1 MPAVSAVKKIAID
14 YQTGRTG
21 GPLMVWLYGVEGIGK
36 SSFAAQFPRPAFI
49 DIEDGTRELDV
60 ARVPPPDGG
69 WTWETVLETVRL
81 HETADHDRQTLVLD
95 TVDELQA
102 LLWNYLCVRDTKKSI
117 EDYGYGKGYQA
128 ALDEWRV
135 LLAAL
140 ERLKRIRKMHVVMLA
155 HCQIRTFKNPEGEDY
170 DRYQSSLNDKAS
182 GLFKSRADVVLF
194 ANYETFAHKNDANSK
209 VEKAKGTMTGRR
221 LIFTR
226 RAAAFDAKNRH
237 ELPEEME
244 LDGAAF
250 LAAVRGFQ
258 AATPSDLKAKITA
271 EMPKLTEALRAKAI
285 AALGRADTTQKLS
298 QLLGWVRENTPANAG

>member
-1 MPAVSAVKKIAID
+1 MPAVSAVKKIVLD
-14 YQTGRTG
+14 YQSGRTG

-36 SSFAAQFPRPAFI
+36 SSFAAQFPKPAFI
-49 DIEDGTRELDV
+49 DVEDGTRELDV
-60 ARVPPPDGG
+60 ARVPAPDGG
-69 WTWETVLETVRL
+69 WTWESVLEAVRL
-81 HETADHDRQTLVLD
+81 HESAEHDRQTLVID

-102 LLWNYLCVRDTKKSI
+102 LLWNYLCVRDSKKSI

-140 ERLKRIRKMHVVMLA
+140 ERLKRARKMHVVLLA

-194 ANYETFAHKNDANSK
+194 ANYETFAHKKDEKSK

-221 LIFTR
+221 LIFTKR
-226 RAAAFDAKNRH
+226 SAAFDAKNRH
-237 ELPEEME
+237 ELPEQMA
-244 LDGAAF
+244 LDGRAF
-250 LAAVRGFQ
+250 LETVRQFQ
-258 AATPSDLKAKITA
+258 SMTPSDMKAKITEA
-271 EMPKLTEALRAKAI
+271 IPKMTEALRGDAI
-285 AALGRADTTQKLS
+285 SALGRADTEQKLA
-298 QLLGWVRENTPANAG
+298 QLLGWIRENTPA